1 MNILFLS
8 DVYFPRINGVST
20 SIHTL
25 RQQLAAQGHRVHL
38 LAPDYYSPSEDE
50 SWITRVPSHY
60 LLFDP
65 EDRLMRYGKA
75 LSLTSA
81 LRQEDYHLVHIHTPF
96 VAHYLGLRLS
106 RRLGIPCVETYHTFF
121 EDYMHHYLPILPK
134 PMLRALARRL
144 SRSQC
149 NAVDAVVA
157 PSQPML
163 DALRSYGVESHAEV
177 IPTGLQEHSFIPGD
191 GPGFR
196 KRYGI
201 APDRPV
207 MLYVGRVA
215 HEKNIGLLLRMT
227 VEVRRSRPDILFV
240 IAGEGPA
247 LERLRREA
255 EVLDLQDN
263 TMFIGYLDRKTEL
276 NDCYRMADVFIF
288 SSLTETQGLVLL
300 EAMAQGVPV
309 VAIAEMGTKSILR
322 EGDGALIAPQD
333 AHGFAERVLGLL
345 ANPEYRQ
352 KLGQRA
358 HGYALHW
365 SASSMADRVS
375 FFYRKAIAAYS
386 APDKVQ
392 RSGESV
398 TAKD

>member
-20 SIHTL
+20 SINTL

-149 NAVDAVVA
+149 NSVDAVVA

-163 DALRSYGVESHAEV
+163 DALRGYGMESHAEV

-215 HEKNIGLLLRMT
+215 HEKNIGFLLRMT
-227 VEVRRSRPDILFV
+227 VEVKRSRPDILFV

-255 EVLDLQDN
+255 EMLSLQGN

-276 NDCYRMADVFIF
+276 NDCYRMADVFVF

-333 AHGFAERVLGLL
+333 ARGFAERVLGLL

-365 SASSMADRVS
+365 SASSMADRMS
-375 FFYRKAIAAYS
+375 LFYRKAIAAYS

-398 TAKD
+398 TARD

>member
-60 LLFDP
+60 LMFDP

-75 LSLTSA
+75 LAMSA
-81 LRQEDYHLVHIHTPF
+81 DLRHEDYDILHVHTPF
-96 VAHYLGLRLS
+96 AAHYLGLRLS

-134 PMLRALARRL
+134 PLLRMLARRL
-144 SRSQC
+144 SCSQC
-149 NAVDAVVA
+149 NAMDAVVA

-163 DALRSYGVESHAEV
+163 DALRSYGVKSHAEV
-177 IPTGLQEHSFIPGD
+177 IPTGLQEHSFVPGD
-191 GPGFR
+191 GSGFR
-196 KRYGI
+196 RRYGI

-207 MLYVGRVA
+207 MLFVGRVA
-215 HEKNIGLLLRMT
+215 HEKNIGFLLRMALQ
-227 VEVRRSRPDILFV
+227 VKHSRPDILLV
-240 IAGEGPA
+240 LAGEGPA
-247 LERLRREA
+247 LEQLRKEA
-255 EVLDLQDN
+255 RALGLQDN
-263 TMFIGYLDRKTEL
+263 TLFLGYLDRKTEL
-276 NDCYRMADVFIF
+276 NDCYRMADVFVF

-309 VAIAEMGTKSILR
+309 VAIAEMGTKSILV
-322 EGDGALIAPQD
+322 EGKGALIAPQD
-333 AHGFAERVLGLL
+333 EKGFAERVLGLL
-345 ANPEYRQ
+345 ANPEHGRA
-352 KLGQRA
+352 LGEKA

-365 SASSMADRVS
+365 SASYMAERMMK
-375 FFYRKAIAAYS
+375 FYRQVIAS
-386 APDKVQ
+386 Q
-392 RSGESV
+392 
-398 TAKD
+398 

>member
-60 LLFDP
+60 LMFDP

-75 LSLTSA
+75 LAMSA
-81 LRQEDYHLVHIHTPF
+81 DLRHEDYDILHVHTPF
-96 VAHYLGLRLS
+96 AAHYLGLRLS

-134 PMLRALARRL
+134 PLLRMLARRL

-149 NAVDAVVA
+149 NAMDAVVA

-163 DALRSYGVESHAEV
+163 DALRSYGVKSHAEV
-177 IPTGLQEHSFIPGD
+177 IPTGLQEHSFVHGD
-191 GPGFR
+191 GSGFR
-196 KRYGI
+196 RRYGI

-207 MLYVGRVA
+207 MLFVGRVA
-215 HEKNIGLLLRMT
+215 HEKNIGFLLRMALQ
-227 VEVRRSRPDILFV
+227 VKHSRPDILLV
-240 IAGEGPA
+240 LAGEGPA
-247 LERLRREA
+247 LEQLRKEA
-255 EVLDLQDN
+255 RALGLQDN
-263 TMFIGYLDRKTEL
+263 TLFLGYLDRKTEL
-276 NDCYRMADVFIF
+276 NDCYRMADVFVF

-309 VAIAEMGTKSILR
+309 VAIAEMGTKSILV
-322 EGDGALIAPQD
+322 EGKGALIAPQD
-333 AHGFAERVLGLL
+333 EQGFAERVLGLL
-345 ANPEYRQ
+345 ANPEHGRA
-352 KLGQRA
+352 LGEKA

-365 SASSMADRVS
+365 SASYMAERMLK
-375 FFYRKAIAAYS
+375 FYRQVIAS
-386 APDKVQ
+386 Q
-392 RSGESV
+392 
-398 TAKD
+398 

>member
-25 RQQLAAQGHRVHL
+25 RQQLAAQGHHVHL

-60 LLFDP
+60 LMFDP

-75 LSLTSA
+75 LAMSA
-81 LRQEDYHLVHIHTPF
+81 DLRHEDYDILHVHTPF
-96 VAHYLGLRLS
+96 AAHYLGLRLS

-134 PMLRALARRL
+134 PLLRMLARRL

-149 NAVDAVVA
+149 NAMDAVIA

-163 DALRSYGVESHAEV
+163 DALRSYGVKSHAEV
-177 IPTGLQEHSFIPGD
+177 IPTGLQEHSFVPGD

-196 KRYGI
+196 RRYGI

-207 MLYVGRVA
+207 MLFVGRVA
-215 HEKNIGLLLRMT
+215 HEKNIGFLLRMALQ
-227 VEVRRSRPDILFV
+227 VKHSRPDILLV
-240 IAGEGPA
+240 LAGEGPA
-247 LERLRREA
+247 LEQLRKEA
-255 EVLDLQDN
+255 QALGLQDN
-263 TMFIGYLDRKTEL
+263 TLFLGYLDRKTEL
-276 NDCYRMADVFIF
+276 NDCYRMADVFVF

-309 VAIAEMGTKSILR
+309 VAVAEMGTKSILF
-322 EGDGALIAPQD
+322 EGKGALIAPQD
-333 AHGFAERVLGLL
+333 EKGFAERVLGLL
-345 ANPEYRQ
+345 ANPEHGRA
-352 KLGQRA
+352 LGEKA

-365 SASSMADRVS
+365 SASYMAERMMK
-375 FFYRKAIAAYS
+375 FYRQVIAS
-386 APDKVQ
+386 Q
-392 RSGESV
+392 
-398 TAKD
+398 

>member
-1 MNILFLS
+1 MKILFLS

-60 LLFDP
+60 LMFDP

-75 LSLTSA
+75 LAMSA
-81 LRQEDYHLVHIHTPF
+81 DLRHEDYDILHVHTPF
-96 VAHYLGLRLS
+96 AAHYLGLRLA

-134 PMLRALARRL
+134 PLLRMLARRL

-149 NAVDAVVA
+149 NAMDAVIA

-163 DALRSYGVESHAEV
+163 DALRSYGVKSHAEV
-177 IPTGLQEHSFIPGD
+177 IPTGLQEHSFVPGD

-196 KRYGI
+196 RRYGI

-207 MLYVGRVA
+207 MLFVGRVA
-215 HEKNIGLLLRMT
+215 HEKNIGFLLRMALQ
-227 VEVRRSRPDILFV
+227 VKHSRPDILLV
-240 IAGEGPA
+240 LAGEGPA
-247 LERLRREA
+247 LEQLRKEA
-255 EVLDLQDN
+255 RALGLQDN
-263 TMFIGYLDRKTEL
+263 TLFLGYLDRKTEL
-276 NDCYRMADVFIF
+276 NDCYRMADVFVF

-309 VAIAEMGTKSILR
+309 VAIAEMGTKSILF
-322 EGDGALIAPQD
+322 EGKGALIAPQD
-333 AHGFAERVLGLL
+333 EQGFAERVLGLL
-345 ANPEYRQ
+345 ANPEHGRA
-352 KLGQRA
+352 LGEKA

-365 SASSMADRVS
+365 SASYMAERMMK
-375 FFYRKAIAAYS
+375 FYRQVIAS
-386 APDKVQ
+386 Q
-392 RSGESV
+392 
-398 TAKD
+398 

>member
-60 LLFDP
+60 LMFDP

-75 LSLTSA
+75 LAMSA
-81 LRQEDYHLVHIHTPF
+81 DLRHEDYDILHVHTPF
-96 VAHYLGLRLS
+96 AAHYLGLRLS

-134 PMLRALARRL
+134 PLLRMLARRL
-144 SRSQC
+144 SCSQC
-149 NAVDAVVA
+149 NAMDAVVA

-163 DALRSYGVESHAEV
+163 DALRSYGVKSHAEV
-177 IPTGLQEHSFIPGD
+177 IPTGLQEHSFVPGD
-191 GPGFR
+191 GSGFR
-196 KRYGI
+196 RRYGI

-207 MLYVGRVA
+207 MLFVGRVA
-215 HEKNIGLLLRMT
+215 HEKNIGFLLRMALK
-227 VEVRRSRPDILFV
+227 VKHSRPDILLV
-240 IAGEGPA
+240 LAGEGPA
-247 LERLRREA
+247 LEQLRKEA
-255 EVLDLQDN
+255 RALGLQDN
-263 TMFIGYLDRKTEL
+263 ILFLGYLDRKKEL
-276 NDCYRMADVFIF
+276 NDCYRMADVFVF

-309 VAIAEMGTKSILR
+309 VAIAEMGTKSILV
-322 EGDGALIAPQD
+322 EGKGALIAPQD
-333 AHGFAERVLGLL
+333 EKGFAERVLGLL
-345 ANPEYRQ
+345 ANPEHGRA
-352 KLGQRA
+352 LGEKA

-365 SASSMADRVS
+365 SASYMAERMMK
-375 FFYRKAIAAYS
+375 FYRQVIAS
-386 APDKVQ
+386 Q
-392 RSGESV
+392 
-398 TAKD
+398 

>member
-60 LLFDP
+60 LMFDP

-75 LSLTSA
+75 LAMSA
-81 LRQEDYHLVHIHTPF
+81 DLRHEDYDILHVHTPF
-96 VAHYLGLRLS
+96 AAHYLGLRLS

-134 PMLRALARRL
+134 PLLRMLARRL

-149 NAVDAVVA
+149 NAMDAVIA

-163 DALRSYGVESHAEV
+163 DALRSYGVKSHAEV
-177 IPTGLQEHSFIPGD
+177 IPTGLQEHSFVPGD
-191 GPGFR
+191 GSGFR
-196 KRYGI
+196 RRYGI

-207 MLYVGRVA
+207 MLFVGRVA
-215 HEKNIGLLLRMT
+215 HEKNIGFLLRMALQ
-227 VEVRRSRPDILFV
+227 VKHSRPDILLV
-240 IAGEGPA
+240 LAGEGPA
-247 LERLRREA
+247 LEQLRKEA
-255 EVLDLQDN
+255 RALGLQDN
-263 TMFIGYLDRKTEL
+263 TLFLGYLDRKTEL
-276 NDCYRMADVFIF
+276 NDCYRMADVFVF

-309 VAIAEMGTKSILR
+309 VAIAEMGTKSILV
-322 EGDGALIAPQD
+322 EGKGALIAPQD
-333 AHGFAERVLGLL
+333 EKGFAERVLGLL
-345 ANPEYRQ
+345 ANPEHGRA
-352 KLGQRA
+352 LGEKA

-365 SASSMADRVS
+365 SASYMAERMMK
-375 FFYRKAIAAYS
+375 FYRQVIAS
-386 APDKVQ
+386 Q
-392 RSGESV
+392 
-398 TAKD
+398 

>member
-1 MNILFLS
+1 VNILFLS

-25 RQQLAAQGHRVHL
+25 RQQLTAQGHRVHL

-60 LLFDP
+60 LMFDP

-75 LSLTSA
+75 LEMSA
-81 LRQEDYHLVHIHTPF
+81 DLRHEDYDILHVHTPF
-96 VAHYLGLRLS
+96 AAHYLGLRLS

-134 PMLRALARRL
+134 PLLRMLARRL

-149 NAVDAVVA
+149 NAMDAVIA

-163 DALRSYGVESHAEV
+163 DALRGYGVKSHAEV
-177 IPTGLQEHSFIPGD
+177 IPTGLQEHSFVPGD
-191 GPGFR
+191 GSGFR
-196 KRYGI
+196 RRYGI

-207 MLYVGRVA
+207 MLFVGRVA
-215 HEKNIGLLLRMT
+215 HEKNIGFLLRMALK
-227 VEVRRSRPDILFV
+227 VKHSRPDILLV
-240 IAGEGPA
+240 LAGEGPA
-247 LERLRREA
+247 LEQLGKEA
-255 EVLDLQDN
+255 RALGLQDN
-263 TMFIGYLDRKTEL
+263 TLFLGYLDRNTEL
-276 NDCYRMADVFIF
+276 NDCYRMADVFVF

-309 VAIAEMGTKSILR
+309 VAIAEMGTKSILV
-322 EGDGALIAPQD
+322 EGKGALIAPQD
-333 AHGFAERVLGLL
+333 EQGFAERVLSLL
-345 ANPEYRQ
+345 ANPEHGRA
-352 KLGQRA
+352 LGEKA

-365 SASSMADRVS
+365 SASYMAERMMK
-375 FFYRKAIAAYS
+375 FYRQVIAS
-386 APDKVQ
+386 Q
-392 RSGESV
+392 
-398 TAKD
+398 

>member
-60 LLFDP
+60 LMFDP

-75 LSLTSA
+75 LAMSA
-81 LRQEDYHLVHIHTPF
+81 DLRHEDYDILHVHTPF
-96 VAHYLGLRLS
+96 AAHYLGLRLS

-134 PMLRALARRL
+134 PLLRMLARRL

-149 NAVDAVVA
+149 NAMDAVVA

-163 DALRSYGVESHAEV
+163 DALRSYGVKSHAEV
-177 IPTGLQEHSFIPGD
+177 IPTGLQEHSFVPGD
-191 GPGFR
+191 GSGFR
-196 KRYGI
+196 RRYGI

-207 MLYVGRVA
+207 MLFVGRVA
-215 HEKNIGLLLRMT
+215 HEKNIGFLLRMALQ
-227 VEVRRSRPDILFV
+227 VKHSRPDILLV
-240 IAGEGPA
+240 LAGEGPA
-247 LERLRREA
+247 LEQLRKEA
-255 EVLDLQDN
+255 RALGLQDN
-263 TMFIGYLDRKTEL
+263 TLFLGYLDRKTEL
-276 NDCYRMADVFIF
+276 NDCYRMADVFVF

-309 VAIAEMGTKSILR
+309 VAIAEMGTKSILV
-322 EGDGALIAPQD
+322 EGKGALIAPQD
-333 AHGFAERVLGLL
+333 EKGFAERVLGLL
-345 ANPEYRQ
+345 ANPEHGRA
-352 KLGQRA
+352 LGEKA

-365 SASSMADRVS
+365 SASYMAERMMK
-375 FFYRKAIAAYS
+375 FYRQVIAS
-386 APDKVQ
+386 Q
-392 RSGESV
+392 
-398 TAKD
+398 

>member
-1 MNILFLS
+1 VKILFLS

-60 LLFDP
+60 LMFDP

-75 LSLTSA
+75 LAMSA
-81 LRQEDYHLVHIHTPF
+81 DLRHEDYDILHVHTPF
-96 VAHYLGLRLS
+96 AAHYLGLRLA

-134 PMLRALARRL
+134 PLLRMLARRL

-149 NAVDAVVA
+149 NAMDAVIA

-163 DALRSYGVESHAEV
+163 DALRSYGVKSHAEV
-177 IPTGLQEHSFIPGD
+177 IPTGLQEHSFVPGD

-196 KRYGI
+196 RRYGI

-207 MLYVGRVA
+207 MLFVGRVA
-215 HEKNIGLLLRMT
+215 HEKNIGFLLRMALQ
-227 VEVRRSRPDILFV
+227 VKHSRPDILLV
-240 IAGEGPA
+240 LAGEGPA
-247 LERLRREA
+247 LEQLRKEA
-255 EVLDLQDN
+255 RALGLQDN
-263 TMFIGYLDRKTEL
+263 TLFLGYLDRKTEL
-276 NDCYRMADVFIF
+276 NDCYRMADVFVF

-309 VAIAEMGTKSILR
+309 VAIAEMGTKSILF
-322 EGDGALIAPQD
+322 EGKGALIAPQD
-333 AHGFAERVLGLL
+333 EQGFAERVLGLL
-345 ANPEYRQ
+345 ANPEHGRA
-352 KLGQRA
+352 LGEKA

-365 SASSMADRVS
+365 SASYMAERMMK
-375 FFYRKAIAAYS
+375 FYRQVIAS
-386 APDKVQ
+386 Q
-392 RSGESV
+392 
-398 TAKD
+398 

>member
-1 MNILFLS
+1 VNILFLS

-60 LLFDP
+60 LMFDP

-75 LSLTSA
+75 LEMSA
-81 LRQEDYHLVHIHTPF
+81 DLRHEDYDILHVHTPF
-96 VAHYLGLRLS
+96 AAHYLGLRLS

-134 PMLRALARRL
+134 PLLRMLARRL

-149 NAVDAVVA
+149 NAMDAVIA

-163 DALRSYGVESHAEV
+163 DALRGYGVKSHAEV
-177 IPTGLQEHSFIPGD
+177 IPTGLQEHSFVPGD
-191 GPGFR
+191 GSGFR
-196 KRYGI
+196 RRYGI

-207 MLYVGRVA
+207 MLFVGRVA
-215 HEKNIGLLLRMT
+215 HEKNIGFLLRMALK
-227 VEVRRSRPDILFV
+227 VKHSRPDILLV
-240 IAGEGPA
+240 LAGEGPA
-247 LERLRREA
+247 LEQLGKEA
-255 EVLDLQDN
+255 RALGLQDN
-263 TMFIGYLDRKTEL
+263 TLFLGYLDRNTEL
-276 NDCYRMADVFIF
+276 NDCYRMADVFVF

-309 VAIAEMGTKSILR
+309 VAIAEMGTKSILV
-322 EGDGALIAPQD
+322 EGKGALIAPQD
-333 AHGFAERVLGLL
+333 EQGFAERVLGLL
-345 ANPEYRQ
+345 ANPGHGRA
-352 KLGQRA
+352 LGEKA

-365 SASSMADRVS
+365 SASYMAERMMK
-375 FFYRKAIAAYS
+375 FYRQVIAS
-386 APDKVQ
+386 Q
-392 RSGESV
+392 
-398 TAKD
+398 

>member
-20 SIHTL
+20 SINTL

-134 PMLRALARRL
+134 PKLRALARRL

-215 HEKNIGLLLRMT
+215 HEKNIGFLLRMT

-255 EVLDLQDN
+255 EVLGLQDN
-263 TMFIGYLDRKTEL
+263 ALFIGYLDRKTEL
-276 NDCYRMADVFIF
+276 NDCYRMADVFVF

-322 EGDGALIAPQD
+322 EGDGALIAPHD
-333 AHGFAERVLGLL
+333 ARGFAERVLGLL

-358 HGYALHW
+358 HGYARHW
-365 SASSMADRVS
+365 SASSMADRMS
-375 FFYRKAIAAYS
+375 LFYRKAIAAYS

-398 TAKD
+398 AARD

>member
-60 LLFDP
+60 LMFDP

-75 LSLTSA
+75 LAMSA
-81 LRQEDYHLVHIHTPF
+81 DLRHEDYDILHVHTPF
-96 VAHYLGLRLS
+96 AAHYLGLRLS

-134 PMLRALARRL
+134 PLLRMLARRL

-149 NAVDAVVA
+149 NAMDAVVA

-163 DALRSYGVESHAEV
+163 DALRSYGVKSHAEV
-177 IPTGLQEHSFIPGD
+177 IPTGLQEHSFVPGD
-191 GPGFR
+191 GSGFR
-196 KRYGI
+196 RRYGI
-201 APDRPV
+201 APERPV
-207 MLYVGRVA
+207 MLFVGRVA
-215 HEKNIGLLLRMT
+215 HEKNIGFLLRMALQ
-227 VEVRRSRPDILFV
+227 VKHSRPDILLV
-240 IAGEGPA
+240 LAGEGPA
-247 LERLRREA
+247 LEQLRKEA
-255 EVLDLQDN
+255 RALGLQDN
-263 TMFIGYLDRKTEL
+263 TLYLGYLDRNMEL
-276 NDCYRMADVFIF
+276 NDCYRMADVFVF

-309 VAIAEMGTKSILR
+309 VAIAEMGTKSILV
-322 EGDGALIAPQD
+322 EGKGALIAPQD
-333 AHGFAERVLGLL
+333 EKGFAERVLGLL
-345 ANPEYRQ
+345 ANPEHGRA
-352 KLGQRA
+352 LGEKA

-365 SASSMADRVS
+365 SASYMAERMMK
-375 FFYRKAIAAYS
+375 FYRQVIAS
-386 APDKVQ
+386 Q
-392 RSGESV
+392 
-398 TAKD
+398 

>member
-60 LLFDP
+60 LMFDP

-75 LSLTSA
+75 LAMSA
-81 LRQEDYHLVHIHTPF
+81 DLRHEDYDILHVHTPF
-96 VAHYLGLRLS
+96 AAHYLGLRLS

-134 PMLRALARRL
+134 PLLRMLARRL

-149 NAVDAVVA
+149 NAMDAVVA

-163 DALRSYGVESHAEV
+163 DALRSYGVKSHAEV
-177 IPTGLQEHSFIPGD
+177 IPTGLQEHSFVPGD
-191 GPGFR
+191 GSGFR
-196 KRYGI
+196 RRYGI
-201 APDRPV
+201 APERPV
-207 MLYVGRVA
+207 MLFVGRVA
-215 HEKNIGLLLRMT
+215 HEKNIGFLLRMALQ
-227 VEVRRSRPDILFV
+227 VKHSRPDILLV
-240 IAGEGPA
+240 LAGEGPA
-247 LERLRREA
+247 LEQLRKEA
-255 EVLDLQDN
+255 RALGLQDN
-263 TMFIGYLDRKTEL
+263 TLFLGYLDRKTEL
-276 NDCYRMADVFIF
+276 NDCYRMADVFVF

-309 VAIAEMGTKSILR
+309 VAIAEMGTKSILF
-322 EGDGALIAPQD
+322 EGKGALVAPQD
-333 AHGFAERVLGLL
+333 EKRFAERVLGLL
-345 ANPEYRQ
+345 ANPEHGRA
-352 KLGQRA
+352 LGEKA

-365 SASSMADRVS
+365 SASYMAERMMK
-375 FFYRKAIAAYS
+375 FYRQVIAS
-386 APDKVQ
+386 Q
-392 RSGESV
+392 
-398 TAKD
+398 

>member
-25 RQQLAAQGHRVHL
+25 RQQLAAQGHHVHL

-60 LLFDP
+60 LMFDP

-75 LSLTSA
+75 LAMSA
-81 LRQEDYHLVHIHTPF
+81 DLRHEDYDILHVHTPF
-96 VAHYLGLRLS
+96 AAHYLGLRLS
-106 RRLGIPCVETYHTFF
+106 RRLSIPCVETYHTFF

-134 PMLRALARRL
+134 PLLRMLARRL

-149 NAVDAVVA
+149 NAMDAVIA

-163 DALRSYGVESHAEV
+163 DALRSYGVKSHAEV
-177 IPTGLQEHSFIPGD
+177 IPTGLQEHSFVPGD

-196 KRYGI
+196 RRYGI

-207 MLYVGRVA
+207 MLFVGRVA
-215 HEKNIGLLLRMT
+215 HEKNIGFLLRMALQ
-227 VEVRRSRPDILFV
+227 VKHSRPDILLV
-240 IAGEGPA
+240 LAGEGPA
-247 LERLRREA
+247 LEQLRKEA
-255 EVLDLQDN
+255 RALGLQDN
-263 TMFIGYLDRKTEL
+263 ILFLGYLDRKTEL
-276 NDCYRMADVFIF
+276 NDCYRMADVFVF

-309 VAIAEMGTKSILR
+309 VAIAEMGTKSILF
-322 EGDGALIAPQD
+322 EGKGALIAPQD
-333 AHGFAERVLGLL
+333 EQGFAERVLGLL
-345 ANPEYRQ
+345 ANPEYGRA
-352 KLGQRA
+352 LGEKA

-365 SASSMADRVS
+365 SASYMAERMMK
-375 FFYRKAIAAYS
+375 FYRQVIAS
-386 APDKVQ
+386 Q
-392 RSGESV
+392 
-398 TAKD
+398 

>member
-60 LLFDP
+60 LMFDP

-75 LSLTSA
+75 LAMSA
-81 LRQEDYHLVHIHTPF
+81 DLRHEDYDILHVHTPF
-96 VAHYLGLRLS
+96 AAHYLGLRLS

-134 PMLRALARRL
+134 PLLRMLARRL

-149 NAVDAVVA
+149 NAMDAVVA

-163 DALRSYGVESHAEV
+163 DALRSYGVKSHAEV
-177 IPTGLQEHSFIPGD
+177 IPTGLQEHSFDPGD

-196 KRYGI
+196 RRYGI

-207 MLYVGRVA
+207 MLFVGRVA
-215 HEKNIGLLLRMT
+215 HEKNIGFLLRMALQ
-227 VEVRRSRPDILFV
+227 VKHSRPDILLV
-240 IAGEGPA
+240 LAGEGPA
-247 LERLRREA
+247 LEQLRKEA
-255 EVLDLQDN
+255 RALGLQDN
-263 TMFIGYLDRKTEL
+263 TLFLGYLDRKTEL
-276 NDCYRMADVFIF
+276 NDCYRMADVFVF

-309 VAIAEMGTKSILR
+309 VAIAEMGTKSILV
-322 EGDGALIAPQD
+322 EGKGALIAPQD
-333 AHGFAERVLGLL
+333 EQGFAERVLGLL
-345 ANPEYRQ
+345 ANPEHGRA
-352 KLGQRA
+352 LGEKA

-365 SASSMADRVS
+365 SASYMAERMLK
-375 FFYRKAIAAYS
+375 FYRQVIAS
-386 APDKVQ
+386 Q
-392 RSGESV
+392 
-398 TAKD
+398 

>member
-60 LLFDP
+60 LMFDP

-75 LSLTSA
+75 LAMSA
-81 LRQEDYHLVHIHTPF
+81 DLRHEDYDILHVHTPF
-96 VAHYLGLRLS
+96 AAHYLGLRLS

-134 PMLRALARRL
+134 PLLRMLARRL

-149 NAVDAVVA
+149 NAMDAVIA

-163 DALRSYGVESHAEV
+163 DALRSYGVKSHAEV
-177 IPTGLQEHSFIPGD
+177 IPTGLQEHSFVPGD

-196 KRYGI
+196 RRYGI
-201 APDRPV
+201 APERPV
-207 MLYVGRVA
+207 MLFVGRVA
-215 HEKNIGLLLRMT
+215 HEKNIGFLLRMALK
-227 VEVRRSRPDILFV
+227 VKHSRPDILLV
-240 IAGEGPA
+240 LAGEGPA
-247 LERLRREA
+247 LEQLRKEA
-255 EVLDLQDN
+255 RALGLQDN
-263 TMFIGYLDRKTEL
+263 TLFLGYLDRKTEL
-276 NDCYRMADVFIF
+276 NDCYRMADVFVF

-309 VAIAEMGTKSILR
+309 VAIAEMGTKSILV
-322 EGDGALIAPQD
+322 EGKGALIAPQD
-333 AHGFAERVLGLL
+333 EKGFAERVLGLL
-345 ANPEYRQ
+345 ANPEHGRA
-352 KLGQRA
+352 LGEKA

-365 SASSMADRVS
+365 SASYMAERMMK
-375 FFYRKAIAAYS
+375 FYRQVIAS
-386 APDKVQ
+386 Q
-392 RSGESV
+392 
-398 TAKD
+398 

>member
-60 LLFDP
+60 LMFDP

-75 LSLTSA
+75 LAMSA
-81 LRQEDYHLVHIHTPF
+81 DLRHEDYDILHVHTPF
-96 VAHYLGLRLS
+96 AAHYLGLRLS

-134 PMLRALARRL
+134 PLLRMLARRL

-149 NAVDAVVA
+149 NAMAAVIA

-163 DALRSYGVESHAEV
+163 DALRSYGVKTHAEV
-177 IPTGLQEHSFIPGD
+177 IPTGLQEHSFVPGD

-196 KRYGI
+196 RRYGI

-207 MLYVGRVA
+207 MLFVGRVA
-215 HEKNIGLLLRMT
+215 HEKNIGFLLRMALQ
-227 VEVRRSRPDILFV
+227 VKHSRPDILLV
-240 IAGEGPA
+240 LAGEGPA
-247 LERLRREA
+247 LEQLRKEA
-255 EVLDLQDN
+255 RALGLQDN
-263 TMFIGYLDRKTEL
+263 TLFLGYLDRKTEL
-276 NDCYRMADVFIF
+276 NDCYRMADVFVF

-300 EAMAQGVPV
+300 EAMAQSIPV
-309 VAIAEMGTKSILR
+309 VAIAEMGTKSILS
-322 EGDGALIAPQD
+322 EGRGALIAPQD
-333 AHGFAERVLGLL
+333 ERVFAGRVLELLG
-345 ANPEYRQ
+345 NSEYRLS
-352 KLGQRA
+352 LGEKA

-365 SASSMADRVS
+365 SAHSMADRMMK
-375 FFYRKAIAAYS
+375 FYRQVIS
-386 APDKVQ
+386 SQ
-392 RSGESV
+392 
-398 TAKD
+398 

>member
-60 LLFDP
+60 LMFDP

-75 LSLTSA
+75 LAMSA
-81 LRQEDYHLVHIHTPF
+81 DLRHEDYDIIHVHTPF
-96 VAHYLGLRLS
+96 AAHYLGLRLS

-134 PMLRALARRL
+134 PLLRMLARRL

-149 NAVDAVVA
+149 NAMDAVIA

-163 DALRSYGVESHAEV
+163 DALRSYGVKSHAEV
-177 IPTGLQEHSFIPGD
+177 IPTGLQEHSFVAGD

-196 KRYGI
+196 RRYGI

-207 MLYVGRVA
+207 MLFVGRVA
-215 HEKNIGLLLRMT
+215 HEKNIGFLLRMALQ
-227 VEVRRSRPDILFV
+227 VKHSRPDILLV
-240 IAGEGPA
+240 LAGEGPA
-247 LERLRREA
+247 LEQLRKEA
-255 EVLDLQDN
+255 RALGLQDN
-263 TMFIGYLDRKTEL
+263 TLFLGYLDRKTEL
-276 NDCYRMADVFIF
+276 NDCYRMADVFVF

-300 EAMAQGVPV
+300 EAMAQSIPV
-309 VAIAEMGTKSILR
+309 VAIAEMGTKSILL
-322 EGDGALIAPQD
+322 EGKGALIAPQD
-333 AHGFAERVLGLL
+333 EKIFAGRVLELL
-345 ANPEYRQ
+345 GNSEYRLS
-352 KLGQRA
+352 LGEKA

-365 SASSMADRVS
+365 SAQYMAERMMK
-375 FFYRKAIAAYS
+375 FYRQVIAS
-386 APDKVQ
+386 Q
-392 RSGESV
+392 
-398 TAKD
+398 

>member
-60 LLFDP
+60 LMFDP

-75 LSLTSA
+75 LAMSA
-81 LRQEDYHLVHIHTPF
+81 DLRHEDYDILHVHTPF
-96 VAHYLGLRLS
+96 AAHYLGLRLS

-134 PMLRALARRL
+134 PLLRMLARRL

-149 NAVDAVVA
+149 NAMDAVVA

-163 DALRSYGVESHAEV
+163 DALRSYGVKSHAEV
-177 IPTGLQEHSFIPGD
+177 IPTGLQEHSFVPGD
-191 GPGFR
+191 GSGFR
-196 KRYGI
+196 RRYGI
-201 APDRPV
+201 APERPV
-207 MLYVGRVA
+207 MLFVGRVA
-215 HEKNIGLLLRMT
+215 HEKNIGFLLRMALQ
-227 VEVRRSRPDILFV
+227 VKHSRPDILLV
-240 IAGEGPA
+240 LAGEGPA
-247 LERLRREA
+247 LEQLRKEA
-255 EVLDLQDN
+255 RALGLQDN
-263 TMFIGYLDRKTEL
+263 TLFLGYLDRKTEL
-276 NDCYRMADVFIF
+276 NDCYRMADVFVF

-309 VAIAEMGTKSILR
+309 VAIAEMGTKSILV
-322 EGDGALIAPQD
+322 EGKGALIAPQD
-333 AHGFAERVLGLL
+333 EKGFAERVLGLL
-345 ANPEYRQ
+345 ANPEHGRA
-352 KLGQRA
+352 LGEKA

-365 SASSMADRVS
+365 SASYMAERMMK
-375 FFYRKAIAAYS
+375 FYRQVIAS
-386 APDKVQ
+386 Q
-392 RSGESV
+392 
-398 TAKD
+398 